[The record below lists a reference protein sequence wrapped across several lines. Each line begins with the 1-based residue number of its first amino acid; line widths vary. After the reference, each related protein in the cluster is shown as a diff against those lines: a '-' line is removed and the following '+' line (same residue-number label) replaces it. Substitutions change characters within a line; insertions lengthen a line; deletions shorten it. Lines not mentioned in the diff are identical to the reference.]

1 MSGIPIPDNDWLSLN
16 IRLDELSK
24 NQGDLQGQVTSLK
37 TQIQLT
43 AEEAT
48 IIEEAEIEEEEKYD
62 GPGNVFFID
71 ASCSFTGEWPILY
84 WEKLE
89 DADMKY
95 EIRTDVNF
103 GKATNLIL
111 VTSADNYTVKQW
123 KGSDGRVATFYLKA
137 LDTQNRY
144 SREYDTITLTNV
156 APDMSA
162 VTPLITSVRHGTKK
176 DYKVNWKSYT
186 SPSDSD
192 GYDIHCSAESV
203 CTISDDTKVGE
214 VGKNTKIFVI
224 KGLERGPDYDVRIVP
239 TDVFGDGT
247 PTN

>member
-1 MSGIPIPDNDWLSLN
+1 MSGIPVPDNDWLSLN

-37 TQIQLT
+37 EKIEIS

-48 IIEEAEIEEEEKYD
+48 IIEEAEIEEEEEYD
-62 GPGNVFFID
+62 GPGNVFFIT

-95 EIRTDVNF
+95 EIRLDVNF
-103 GKATNLIL
+103 GNATNLIV

-123 KGSDGRVATFYLKA
+123 KVADGRTDIFYIKA

-162 VTPLITSVRHGTKK
+162 ETIVVTSVKHGTKK
-176 DYKVNWKSYT
+176 NYT
-186 SPSDSD
+186 VKWAAYVHPT
-192 GYDIHCSAESV
+192 DIDHFDIYGSAEDV
-203 CTISDDTKVGE
+203 CTITSDNLLATAAKAAKQKSVLGLSSA
-214 VGKNTKIFVI
+214 VI
-224 KGLERGPDYDVRIVP
+224 YDFRIVP
-239 TDVFGDGT
+239 ADVFGDGT
-247 PTN
+247 PSN